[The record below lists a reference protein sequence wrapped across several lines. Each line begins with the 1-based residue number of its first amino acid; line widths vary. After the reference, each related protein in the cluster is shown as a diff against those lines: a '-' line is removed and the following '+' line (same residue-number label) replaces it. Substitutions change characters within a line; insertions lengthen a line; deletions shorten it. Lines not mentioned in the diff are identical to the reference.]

1 LVEVEILKRTGIAC
15 GTDYAMTAPDELLCD
30 GATDSAAGSGD
41 EDS

>member
-1 LVEVEILKRTGIAC
+1 LVEVEPFEGTGIAC
-15 GTDYAMTAPDELLCD
+15 GTDYAVTAPDELRSD